1 MLKHPIDTDDTSPGK
16 QRVRRTATFSQGEEE
31 GHTGKRFA
39 AGGIQPISTSPC

>member
-16 QRVRRTATFSQGEEE
+16 QRVRRTQGEEE